1 MRKMGFSSRK
11 RFHRNRFAA
20 LVGTLLV
27 ATLAAPAFTP
37 QLMLRAAPAPVGN
50 ANDGKVFW
58 QAQMCQY
65 CHGVQAEG
73 AWGPDLAGR
82 GLSEAGLPPARCVK
96 PCQHDI
102 HAA

>member
-1 MRKMGFSSRK
+1 MS
-11 RFHRNRFAA
+11 RFAV
-20 LVGTLLV
+20 LVGTLL
-27 ATLAAPAFTP
+27 AAALGAPGFNL
-37 QLMLRAAPAPVGN
+37 QLVLHAAPAPIGK
-50 ANDGKVFW
+50 ADDGKVFW

>member
-1 MRKMGFSSRK
+1 MGFPSRK
-11 RFHRNRFAA
+11 NSHMNRFAV

-27 ATLAAPAFTP
+27 ATLAAPALTP

-73 AWGPDLAGR
+73 AWGSDLAGC
-82 GLSEAGLPPARCVK
+82 GISEAGLPRARCAK
-96 PCQHDI
+96 ACQRDKN
-102 HAA
+102 AV